1 MQSFLRYTKSA
12 SGFAQLPIVSKLRRI
27 SKSDGTFKIIN
38 TSPISTPTIT
48 GLDSFFMI
56 SFKDN
61 SCPPS
66 DLEVSNTPSVQR
78 NRLSITTQKENATT
92 ATGSNIS
99 FTRGSPKNAIFPK
112 RHWAV
117 KIFLLSSRK
126 CNNVPVRNP
135 APVSSGI
142 CNQCIGNYRF
152 CNIPCISSCTADGN
166 TAISINGQIT
176 PISRL
181 LNP

>member
-1 MQSFLRYTKSA
+1 MTTGITISLMIMTNTTGHAFFNDPDSISAIVPPIYKSA

-117 KIFLLSSRK
+117 KIFLLSPRK

-135 APVSSGI
+135 APVSSG
-142 CNQCIGNYRF
+142 YV
-152 CNIPCISSCTADGN
+152 ISA
-166 TAISINGQIT
+166 
-176 PISRL
+176 
-181 LNP
+181 

>member
-1 MQSFLRYTKSA
+1 MIMTNTTGHAFFNDPDSISAIVPPIYKSA

-38 TSPISTPTIT
+38 ASPINTPTIT

-92 ATGSNIS
+92 ATGSNIFYKRQPKERHISEKTLGSKDFS
-99 FTRGSPKNAIFPK
+99 F
-112 RHWAV
+112 
-117 KIFLLSSRK
+117 
-126 CNNVPVRNP
+126 
-135 APVSSGI
+135 
-142 CNQCIGNYRF
+142 
-152 CNIPCISSCTADGN
+152 ISSEM
-166 TAISINGQIT
+166 
-176 PISRL
+176 
-181 LNP
+181 

>member
-1 MQSFLRYTKSA
+1 MLSLMILIPSVQSFLRYTKSA
-12 SGFAQLPIVSKLRRI
+12 SGFAQFPIVSKLRRI

-38 TSPISTPTIT
+38 ASPINTPTIT

-61 SCPPS
+61 SCPLS

-99 FTRGSPKNAIFPK
+99 FTRGSPKE
-112 RHWAV
+112 RHISE
-117 KIFLLSSRK
+117 KTLGSKDFS
-126 CNNVPVRNP
+126 
-135 APVSSGI
+135 
-142 CNQCIGNYRF
+142 F
-152 CNIPCISSCTADGN
+152 ISSEM
-166 TAISINGQIT
+166 
-176 PISRL
+176 
-181 LNP
+181 